1 MKLGCPTSRGFCEKW
16 EVPLAN
22 EGGRMVRPAHFQECL
37 VLSVP
42 LHDTDDV
49 DLNHAETSLRFKYVL
64 AAS

>member
-1 MKLGCPTSRGFCEKW
+1 
-16 EVPLAN
+16 
-22 EGGRMVRPAHFQECL
+22 MVRPAHFQECL